1 MIFYEVSPT
10 YYFLSLFTVWP
21 IKDDDN
27 TLFLLWLANKFT
39 VSSWVIIYSAQKVQ
53 DICFYVSDL
62 LTKLWYCTS
71 SWITNM
77 PSEDYTRIL
86 LYLTRVIILPSFT
99 WSICFPSDNPV
110 TVAIICTLYSCNRLN
125 LSQYYSEQS

>member
-1 MIFYEVSPT
+1 MIFYEISPT

>member
-1 MIFYEVSPT
+1 MIFYEISPT

-86 LYLTRVIILPSFT
+86 LYLTRVIFLPSFT

-110 TVAIICTLYSCNRLN
+110 TVAIICTLHSCNRLN
-125 LSQYYSEQS
+125 LSQYCSEQS